1 MRFEDLTLLEKK
13 ILVGVVATVVPL
25 LILWGGLQL
34 TRKALT
40 GKSRVEQVSLHA
52 K

>member
-1 MRFEDLTLLEKK
+1 MRFEDLTLLAKK
-13 ILVGVVATVVPL
+13 IFVGVVASVVPL

-34 TRKALT
+34 TRKVLT
-40 GKSRVEQVSLHA
+40 DKPRTEQVSLHA

>member
-1 MRFEDLTLLEKK
+1 MRFEDLTLLGKK

-40 GKSRVEQVSLHA
+40 GKSGVEQVSLHA

>member
-1 MRFEDLTLLEKK
+1 MRFEDLRLLGKK

-40 GKSRVEQVSLHA
+40 GKSREEQVSLHA